1 MFNLLALITKKKY
14 WYIHS
19 MIIKV
24 ILKMYGVE
32 IGKNFYIEGVPKLK
46 IKGNPKDIVI
56 GNNVSVFGD
65 IDIRNRENGRII
77 IEDGVSI
84 DSDCRFISANN
95 AVLRIGKGTR
105 IGPYCFIVSGVDI
118 SIGEDCLIAGMVH
131 IQSSDHGYRKGEL
144 IKNQKRVHGQ
154 IVVGNDVWIAGDV
167 TITKGV
173 VIGDGCIIGAKA
185 LVRNGHYDRNT
196 VLAGIPAKKIKERL

>member
-1 MFNLLALITKKKY
+1 MFNFLALITKKKY

>member
-131 IQSSDHGYRKGEL
+131 IQSSDHGCRKGEL

-196 VLAGIPAKKIKERL
+196 VLAGIPAKK

>member
-1 MFNLLALITKKKY
+1 MFNFLALITKKKY

-77 IEDGVSI
+77 IEDDVEI
-84 DSDCRFISANN
+84 DSDCRFVSANN
-95 AVLRIGKGTR
+95 AELRIGR
-105 IGPYCFIVSGVDI
+105 RAYIGANCFLISGADI
-118 SIGEDCLIAGMVH
+118 SIGEDCLISSMAH
-131 IQSSDHGYRKGEL
+131 IQSSEHGYRKGESVRY
-144 IKNQKRVHGQ
+144 QEYVYGQ
-154 IVVGNDVWIAGDV
+154 IVIGNGVWIAGNV

-173 VIGDGCIIGAKA
+173 VIGDGCVVGAKS
-185 LVRNGHYDRNT
+185 LVRHGNYEKYS
-196 VLAGIPAKKIKERL
+196 VLAGIPAKKIKDRL